1 MNRPRSS
8 AEQFFHWFAF
18 ASLLLIPTQ
27 FASAAP
33 ADAAKDIQPLLTKYC
48 YDCHGDGARKGKLA
62 IDELT
67 TDAQDRQTWW
77 KVLKNV
83 RAGIMPPQK
92 KPQPTEAE
100 KAQLADW
107 IKYTS
112 FALDPSNLDPGRVTL
127 HRLNRVEYRHTIHDL
142 MGIDFNTTEE
152 FPPDDTGYGFDTIA
166 DVLSVSPLLLEKYMQ
181 AAEKIVA
188 TAVPTVAKVVDETTL
203 SGKQFRD
210 AKGAPAPDRMTVYKA
225 VEVSSHFKAQQP
237 GSYRLTGNLIIRGDF
252 DFDPGRCKLIFKVDG
267 KDAWQQEFAW
277 EDGKRHQFVISENW
291 KPGDHKFTFELQ
303 PLTPIEKKKTAVDIQ
318 IASLK
323 VEGPLE
329 EKFWTAPKG
338 YTRFFSKAEPPAS
351 QEDRRQYAREV
362 LGAFATKAFRRPA
375 DARTI
380 DRLRMIAESVYTQP
394 GKRFEQGI
402 AQAMVAVLSSPRFL
416 FRVEESQVRQP
427 GEAYS
432 LVDEYSLAS
441 RLSYF
446 LWSTMPD
453 EELTGLAARGQLR
466 KNLGP
471 QIKRLINDPRSRAFI
486 DNFTGQWL
494 QARDVEGISIDARL
508 VLARDNNQEKELQ
521 RELEAFRAR
530 LAQQQA
536 LAKENPAKDA
546 QANAAGAGGQPK
558 PVAPKRPRLFAKPAV
573 ELDGQLRDA
582 MREEPELLFAD
593 IVHKNSSLADLLDCN
608 YTFVNDRLA
617 KHYGLPAIKGK
628 EMRKVTLPKDS
639 PRGGLLTMGSTLVV
653 TSNPTRTSPVKRGQ
667 FILDNILGMPAPPP
681 PANLPSLEESEK
693 TFKDHEPTVREA
705 LAVHRAKPLCSS
717 CHSRMDP
724 LGFALE
730 NFNPMGMWRE
740 KERGQVI
747 DASGELITGESFHDV
762 RDLKKIL
769 RERHLADF
777 YRCLTEKV
785 LTYAL
790 GRGLDY
796 YDVEAVDRIVDRL
809 QKNDG
814 HFDAL
819 LSGVI
824 ESAPFQERRNRIDP
838 RPRPS
843 GNSQVEQT
851 TETRAVP

>member
-1 MNRPRSS
+1 MNFRVQLPLIAVALWTACSPC
-8 AEQFFHWFAF
+8 AF
-18 ASLLLIPTQ
+18 AANVSVD
-27 FASAAP
+27 FS
-33 ADAAKDIQPLLTKYC
+33 KNIQPLLTKYC
-48 YDCHGDGARKGKLA
+48 YDCHGDGAHKGKLA
-62 IDELT
+62 LDELT
-67 TDAQDRQTWW
+67 TDHLSAADRLTWW
-77 KVLKNV
+77 NVLKNV

-92 KPQPTEAE
+92 KPQPTDAE
-100 KAQLADW
+100 KILLANW
-107 IKYTS
+107 IKYGA
-112 FALDPSNLDPGRVTL
+112 FGIDPNHIDPGRVTL
-127 HRLNRVEYRHTIHDL
+127 HRLNRVEYRNTIRDL

-188 TAVPTVAKVVDETTL
+188 TAVPTVSKVIDETTIL
-203 SGKQFRD
+203 GKQFRD
-210 AKGAPAPDRMTVYKA
+210 AKGAAPDRMTIYKA
-225 VEVSSHFKAQQP
+225 IEVSSKFKSQQS
-237 GSYRLTGNLIIRGDF
+237 GSYRLTGNFIIRGDF

-267 KDAWQQEFAW
+267 KEAWKDEFGW
-277 EDGKRHQFVISENW
+277 ENGERHQFVIPENW
-291 KPGDHKFTFELQ
+291 KPGEHQFTFQLQ
-303 PLTPIEKKKTAVDIQ
+303 PLTPIEQKKTAVDIQ
-318 IASLK
+318 LSSLK
-323 VEGPLE
+323 IEGPLE

-338 YTRFFSKAEPPAS
+338 YTRFFSKEEPPAS
-351 QEDRRQYAREV
+351 QDDRRQYAREV

-375 DARTI
+375 DARTT
-380 DRLRMIAESVYTQP
+380 DRLRMIAEDVYTKP

-402 AQAMVAVLSSPRFL
+402 AHAMVAVLSSPRFL
-416 FRVEESQVRQP
+416 FRIEESQLQHP
-427 GEAYS
+427 GEASS
-432 LVDEYSLAS
+432 LIDEYSLAS

-466 KNLGP
+466 KNLQP

-521 RELEAFRAR
+521 KELEEFRAR

-536 LAKENPAKDA
+536 LAKANP
-546 QANAAGAGGQPK
+546 QANAAGAGTGPK
-558 PVAPKRPRLFAKPAV
+558 PANPIKRPRLFGKPAV
-573 ELDGQLRDA
+573 ELDGALREA
-582 MREEPELLFAD
+582 MREEPELLFAS
-593 IVHKNSSLADLLDCN
+593 IVHRNSSVADLLDCD

-617 KHYGLPAIKGK
+617 KHYGLPEIKGK
-628 EMRKVTLPKDS
+628 EMRKVALPKDS

-681 PANLPSLEESEK
+681 PADIPALEDSAK
-693 TFKDHEPTVREA
+693 GFKDHEPTVRET
-705 LAVHRAKPLCSS
+705 LAIHRAKPLCSS

-730 NFNPMGMWRE
+730 NFNPMGMWRD
-740 KERGQVI
+740 KERGQAI
-747 DASGELITGESFHDV
+747 DASGQLITGESFHDV
-762 RDLKKIL
+762 RELKKIL
-769 RERHLADF
+769 KTRHLPDF

-796 YDVEAVDRIVDRL
+796 YDVEAVDRIVEQL
-809 QKNDG
+809 EENDG
-814 HFDAL
+814 HFDTL
-819 LSGVI
+819 LAGVI
-824 ESAPFQERRNRIDP
+824 DSAPFQERRNRITPAAPPNDTKT
-838 RPRPS
+838 
-843 GNSQVEQT
+843 Q
-851 TETRAVP
+851 TRADP

>member
-1 MNRPRSS
+1 MTVRS
-8 AEQFFHWFAF
+8 HVAF
-18 ASLLLIPTQ
+18 IIV
-27 FASAAP
+27 AAFCVGSP
-33 ADAAKDIQPLLTKYC
+33 CAQADHTITDIQPLLTKYC
-48 YDCHGDGARKGKLA
+48 YDCHGDGAQKGKLA

-92 KPQPTEAE
+92 KPQPTDAE

-112 FALDPSNLDPGRVTL
+112 FAIDPITPDPGRVTL
-127 HRLNRVEYRHTIHDL
+127 HRLNRVEYRNTIRDL
-142 MGIDFNTTEE
+142 MGIDYNTTEE

-188 TAVPTVAKVVDETTL
+188 ASVPTVAKVVDETTL
-203 SGKQFRD
+203 AGKQFRD
-210 AKGAPAPDRMTVYKA
+210 AKGAPAPDRMTIYKA
-225 VEVSSHFKAQQP
+225 IEVSSNFKSQQP

-267 KDAWQQEFAW
+267 KEAWQQEFGW
-277 EDGKRHQFVISENW
+277 EDGKRHQFIIPEDW
-291 KPGDHKFTFELQ
+291 KPGEHKFTFELQ

-318 IASLK
+318 LASLK
-323 VEGPLE
+323 IEGPLE

-338 YTRFFSKAEPPAS
+338 YTRFFSKEEPPAAAA
-351 QEDRRQYAREV
+351 DRQQYAKEV
-362 LGAFATKAFRRPA
+362 LKTFATKAFRRPV
-375 DARTI
+375 DPRTI
-380 DRLRMIAESVYTQP
+380 DRLAAIAESVYTQP

-416 FRVEESQVRQP
+416 FRVETSEIKTP

-432 LVDEYSLAS
+432 PIDEYSLAS

-453 EELTGLAARGQLR
+453 EELINVAQHNELR
-466 KNLGP
+466 KNLQP

-508 VLARDNNQEKELQ
+508 VLARDNGQEKELQ
-521 RELEAFRAR
+521 RELEEFRAR

-536 LAKENPAKDA
+536 QAKETPAKDA
-546 QANAAGAGGQPK
+546 QANAAGGQLK
-558 PVAPKRPRLFAKPAV
+558 PATPPKRPRLFAKPAV
-573 ELDGQLRDA
+573 ELDGQLRQA
-582 MREEPELLFAD
+582 MREEPEMLFAD
-593 IVHKNSSLADLLDCN
+593 IVHKNSSVADLLDCD

-617 KHYGLPAIKGK
+617 KHYGLPEIKGK

-639 PRGGLLTMGSTLVV
+639 PRGGLITMGSTLVV

-667 FILDNILGMPAPPP
+667 FILDNILGMPSPPP
-681 PANLPSLEESEK
+681 PPDIPALEESEK
-693 TFKDHEPTVREA
+693 GFKDREPTVREA

-740 KERGQVI
+740 KERGQGI

-769 RERHLADF
+769 REKHLTDF

-809 QKNDG
+809 QKNEG

-819 LSGVI
+819 LAGVI
-824 ESAPFQERRNRIDP
+824 ESVPFQERRNQIDP
-838 RPRPS
+838 APRAGKTP
-843 GNSQVEQT
+843 Q
-851 TETRAVP
+851 ADKD